1 MSLNNEQEVQSEAKK
16 KKKSLRGHLGLPI
29 GGILFASPQFTG
41 YEGGSDGEGLG
52 ESDGAN
58 INEMIHVAKDLQET
72 IKKSGKQYEV
82 YDIEEAGIPR
92 YTAQFEPDM
101 TDKQVGTFPYNEAKK
116 YTAHVKNPETGKIV
130 QVEYANPQLEVKE
143 PKVKTP
149 IKSKKP
155 KNGGKHPRHWSAK
168 YWSAVPIKQ
177 ILSEI
182 ITPDE
187 VDVNT
192 LKFNDELNP
201 LLFDENNKL
210 KEDVRNQLLKTAVEF
225 IRSCKI
231 EDYKYND
238 IVLVGSMANYTY
250 TPQSD
255 VDIHIVTEF
264 SQFKADEEFL
274 GEYFDAKKDLW
285 STNHDIKIN
294 GHPVECYIQNSE
306 EPYTSIGVYSLMKND
321 WVREPLK
328 KMVSVDEGNIQL
340 KAAAFMNAI
349 DKLEERFKNGEDVS
363 NELQKIKDKIKNMR
377 KNGLYKE
384 GEYSTENLVFKV
396 LRNNGYLQKII
407 NLKNNNI
414 DQNLSL

>member
-16 KKKSLRGHLGLPI
+16 KKKSLRGQLGLPI

-41 YEGGSDGEGLG
+41 YEGDSENEGLD
-52 ESDGAN
+52 ESDGAS
-58 INEMIHVAKDLQET
+58 INEMIHIAKDLQET
-72 IKKSGKQYEV
+72 IKKSGKNYEV

-101 TDKQVGTFPYNEAKK
+101 TDKQVGTFPYNEGKK
-116 YTAHVKNPETGKIV
+116 FTAHVKNPESGKIV
-130 QVEYANPQLEVKE
+130 QIEYANPALQVEE
-143 PKVKTP
+143 PKEKKP
-149 IKSKKP
+149 IKGKKP
-155 KNGGKHPRHWSAK
+155 KSGGKHPRHWSAK
-168 YWSAVPIKQ
+168 YWSAVPVKQ

-182 ITPDE
+182 ISPDE
-187 VDVNT
+187 VDVTT

-201 LLFDENNKL
+201 LLFDENGKL
-210 KEDVRNQLLKTAVEF
+210 KEDVRNQLLKIAIEF
-225 IRSCKI
+225 IKSCKI
-231 EDYKYND
+231 EQYKYSN

-255 VDIHIVTEF
+255 IDIHIIADFT
-264 SQFKADEEFL
+264 QFKADDEFL

-294 GHPVECYIQNSE
+294 GHPVECYVQNAD
-306 EPYTSIGVYSLMKND
+306 EPYTSLGVYSLIKNE

-328 KMVSVDEGNIQL
+328 KMISVDEGNIQL
-340 KAAAFMNAI
+340 KAAAYMNAI
-349 DKLEERFKNGEDVS
+349 DKLEERFKNGEDVTS
-363 NELQKIKDKIKNMR
+363 ELKKIKDKIKNMR

-384 GEYSTENLVFKV
+384 GEYSTENLVFKI